1 MRIIISL
8 VIIAIMCILLV
19 LGAQYALKYMGNLT
33 EVLRWPVGYWY
44 LTIPL
49 GALLFIYHFV
59 TSITEYVNKK
69 KDADLEAEIQAGE
82 ELIEDSIFLQKIR
95 DVETATDDEEERY

>member
-1 MRIIISL
+1 M
-8 VIIAIMCILLV
+8 
-19 LGAQYALKYMGNLT
+19 
-33 EVLRWPVGYWY
+33 GYWY

-69 KDADLEAEIQAGE
+69 EGCGLREAKYRPEKSE
-82 ELIEDSIFLQKIR
+82 SKIPSFCKR
-95 DVETATDDEEERY
+95 YEMLKPQNDDEEEILMATILPLLS

>member
-1 MRIIISL
+1 MATIINTEEL
-8 VIIAIMCILLV
+8 TIALCTNVFLR
-19 LGAQYALKYMGNLT
+19 
-33 EVLRWPVGYWY
+33 RWPVGYWY

-59 TSITEYVNKK
+59 TSIAEYVNKK